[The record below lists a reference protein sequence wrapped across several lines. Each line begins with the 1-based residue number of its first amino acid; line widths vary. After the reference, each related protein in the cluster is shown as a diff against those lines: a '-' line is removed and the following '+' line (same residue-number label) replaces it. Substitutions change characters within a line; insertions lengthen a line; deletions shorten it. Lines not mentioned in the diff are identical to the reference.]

1 MAEEQEETGDGAAEP
16 VMPDGVDPPE
26 DEAFAGQSEDVVAR
40 AVPKEEIARSAAFQN
55 LQAENE
61 DLKERNLLLLAEMAA
76 CRQRLD
82 RDKEEFK
89 KYAISGFAG
98 DVLCVADNMRRTVE
112 AMPKELLG
120 AVPALKGFVHGV
132 EATERLLLQVLNR
145 YRVTRY
151 DPLGEAFNPHF
162 HDAKTLVNIPDVPAN
177 TVVHV
182 ICAGYMIGDRVLR
195 PAEVAVAGS
204 GDEAGPPPK
213 PAFSS
218 PAPPARDVAG
228 GETAATLFRRLA
240 PEASG
245 GHREPPP
252 RAEEARRKPG
262 ILHKSIISASD
273 GIPAATHPIWE
284 RLVTGQIKHRFKMFA
299 ANLLVDRARREY
311 AAGGGAKAALASE
324 ISTFCNRYASLL
336 AVDLEPL
343 VSATGKIPAAS
354 HPIWELLV
362 TGQIKHRFK
371 MFAANL
377 LIDRAKRVY
386 ANNRDAKARLAAEL
400 CKFFNEHADLTA
412 PEFEKIASEE
422 TTWQN

>member
-1 MAEEQEETGDGAAEP
+1 MGEVREKTADGSAGPA
-16 VMPDGVDPPE
+16 MPDGVEPPDGADP
-26 DEAFAGQSEDVVAR
+26 
-40 AVPKEEIARSAAFQN
+40 SAALQN

-61 DLKERNLLLLAEMAA
+61 TLKERNLLLLAEMAA

-89 KYAISGFAG
+89 KYAISEFAG
-98 DVLCVADNMRRTVE
+98 DVLCVADNIHRAIE
-112 AMPKELLG
+112 ALPKELLG
-120 AVPALKGFVHGV
+120 AVPALKNFTGGV

-151 DPLGEAFNPHF
+151 DPQGEAFNPHF
-162 HDAKTLVNIPDVPAN
+162 HDAKAMVNIPDVPAN

-195 PAEVAVAGS
+195 PAEVAVARGGDAGS
-204 GDEAGPPPK
+204 QPQK
-213 PAFSS
+213 PALSS
-218 PAPPARDVAG
+218 HAPPARDAG
-228 GETAATLFRRLA
+228 SGETAATLFQRLA
-240 PEASG
+240 PEAEA
-245 GHREPPP
+245 GHRDAPHHT
-252 RAEEARRKPG
+252 EEVRRKPG
-262 ILHKSIISASD
+262 ILHKSVISASD

-284 RLVTGQIKHRFKMFA
+284 RLATGQIKHRFKMFA

-311 AAGGGAKAALASE
+311 AADSGAKATLASE
-324 ISTFCNRYASLL
+324 ICTFCNRYASLI
-336 AVDLEPL
+336 AGDLEPI

-362 TGQIKHRFK
+362 TGQITHRFK
-371 MFAANL
+371 LFAANL

-386 ANNRDAKARLAAEL
+386 ASNRGAKSRLAAEL

-412 PEFEKIASEE
+412 PEFETIASEE
-422 TTWQN
+422 TTWPN